1 MQLQGCAR
9 PRAVALVELLWGYF
23 CLLAPPVELLLGTSV
38 SELREAQAAQA
49 QARVSELEQG
59 KCFHLEE
66 GCEGW

>member
-9 PRAVALVELLWGYF
+9 PRAVALVELLWGCF

-38 SELREAQAAQA
+38 GEREAQAAQA

-66 GCEGW
+66 G